1 MSTFEVRELDSSTEK
16 DWRRF
21 ASQLGD
27 RLASGECTADWSL
40 SPAFLPEGA
49 DKVEMR
55 LRTTTRRTLVCVS
68 SGLSNP
74 PSPWRQSGVSDI
86 HVLEEPILCA
96 DRFASTVVTQ
106 LRRTWNIPHP
116 SFLVGSQD
124 GSTVEGVFGVELLGD
139 AGEVFEPMTSSIHA
153 DEEALSRVVR
163 RALQALPG
171 PEIRMAADGSCTVP
185 LGKVTA
191 HVYVAALDEVRVD
204 APIVE
209 RIGGRTRAAEV
220 VADLNRRHPRLK
232 FLLVDDRVHLTSS
245 IDARPFVPQHLLDAV
260 TRLADFVT
268 RVDDD
273 FASDL
278 GGRLSTSALATGPG
292 YTPDD
297 ATEDEVPT
305 QLMTLLELESE
316 LDGTIG
322 AEDVVSVCGRD
333 QMKISRYE
341 KFCVEQSESWK
352 ECAREARLRGEAAAA
367 SECAEEAVPWDR
379 VVEALR
385 SALRTVGFY
394 DNA

>member
-21 ASQLGD
+21 AAQLGD

-40 SPAFLPEGA
+40 SPAFRPEGA
-49 DKVEMR
+49 DKLEMR
-55 LRTTTRRTLVCVS
+55 LRTTLRRTLVCVS

-86 HVLEEPILCA
+86 HVLEEPVLCA
-96 DRFASTVVTQ
+96 DRFASTVITQ

-124 GSTVEGVFGVELLGD
+124 GRTVEGVFGVELLGD
-139 AGEVFEPMTSSIHA
+139 AGQVFEPMTSSVHA
-153 DEEALSRVVR
+153 DEEALSKAARK
-163 RALQALPG
+163 ALQALPG
-171 PEIRMAADGSCTVP
+171 PEIHMSADGSFTVP

-191 HVYVAALDEVRVD
+191 HVYIAALDEVRVD
-204 APIVE
+204 ALIVE

-220 VADLNRRHPRLK
+220 VADLNRRHPRLT
-232 FLLVDDRVHLTSS
+232 FLLIDDRVHLTSS
-245 IDARPFVPQHLLDAV
+245 IEARPFVPQHLMDAI

-273 FASDL
+273 FATDL
-278 GGRLSTSALATGPG
+278 GGRLSTLPVVTGLG
-292 YTPDD
+292 DAPDD

-305 QLMTLLELESE
+305 QLMTLLELDAE
-316 LDGTIG
+316 LGGTID

-341 KFCVEQSESWK
+341 RFCVEQSQSWK
-352 ECAREARLRGEAAAA
+352 ECAREALLRGESAAA

-379 VVEALR
+379 VIEALR

>member
-1 MSTFEVRELDSSTEK
+1 MSTFEVRELDSSMEK

-21 ASQLGD
+21 AAQLGD
-27 RLASGECTADWSL
+27 RLASGEYTADWSL
-40 SPAFLPEGA
+40 SPAFRPEGA
-49 DKVEMR
+49 DKLEMS
-55 LRTTTRRTLVCVS
+55 LRTTMRRTLVCVS

-74 PSPWRQSGVSDI
+74 PSPWRESGVSDI
-86 HVLEEPILCA
+86 HVLEDPVLCA

-116 SFLVGSQD
+116 SFLVGTQD

-139 AGEVFEPMTSSIHA
+139 AGQVYEPMTSSVHA
-153 DEEALSRVVR
+153 DEEALSKAAR
-163 RALQALPG
+163 RALQALHG
-171 PEIRMAADGSCTVP
+171 PEIHMAADGSFTVP

-220 VADLNRRHPRLK
+220 VGDLNRRHPRLT
-232 FLLVDDRVHLTSS
+232 FLLIDDRIHLTSS
-245 IDARPFVPQHLLDAV
+245 IAARPFVPQHLMDAV

-273 FASDL
+273 FATDL
-278 GGRLSTSALATGPG
+278 GGRLSTSPFATGPG
-292 YTPDD
+292 DVPDD
-297 ATEDEVPT
+297 PTEDEVPA
-305 QLMTLLELESE
+305 QLMTLLELDAE
-316 LDGTIG
+316 LGGTID

-341 KFCVEQSESWK
+341 RFCVEQSQSWK
-352 ECAREARLRGEAAAA
+352 ECARDARLRNESAAA
-367 SECAEEAVPWDR
+367 SEYAEEAVPWDR
-379 VVEALR
+379 VIEALR

>member
-1 MSTFEVRELDSSTEK
+1 MSTFEIRELDSSTEK

-49 DKVEMR
+49 EKLEMR

-74 PSPWRQSGVSDI
+74 PSPWRPSGVSDI
-86 HVLEEPILCA
+86 HVLEEPVLCA

-139 AGEVFEPMTSSIHA
+139 AGEVLEPMASSIHA
-153 DEEALSRVVR
+153 DEKALSRAVR

-171 PEIRMAADGSCTVP
+171 QEIRIASDGSCFIQ
-185 LGKVTA
+185 LGKVSA
-191 HVYVAALDEVRVD
+191 HVYIAALDEVRVD

-232 FLLVDDRVHLTSS
+232 LLLVDDRVQLSS
-245 IDARPFVPQHLLDAV
+245 IIEARPFVPQHLMDAV
-260 TRLADFVT
+260 SRLADFVT

-273 FASDL
+273 FAAYL
-278 GGRLSTSALATGPG
+278 GGRLSTSAFPIGPG
-292 YTPDD
+292 EASDD
-297 ATEDEVPT
+297 ATEEEVPT
-305 QLMTLLELESE
+305 QLMALLELDAESG
-316 LDGTIG
+316 GTID

-333 QMKISRYE
+333 QMKIARYE
-341 KFCVEQSESWK
+341 RFCVEQSESWK
-352 ECAREARLRGEAAAA
+352 ECAREARLRGEDAAA
-367 SECAEEAVPWDR
+367 SECEEEAVPWER

-394 DNA
+394 DKA